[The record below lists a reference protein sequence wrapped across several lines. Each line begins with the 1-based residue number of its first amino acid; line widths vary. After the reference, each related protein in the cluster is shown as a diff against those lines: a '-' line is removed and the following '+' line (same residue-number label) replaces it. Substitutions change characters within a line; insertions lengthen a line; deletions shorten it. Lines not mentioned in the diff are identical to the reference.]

1 MGVLIGG
8 FLILFGFIFFCVGGI
23 PLIIAAVSGRP
34 PWAGQN
40 IAFFIF
46 GFVGLIILL
55 VGLVILLRSRAS
67 IKTQKALAMKIYEL
81 GVAAEGTVT
90 FVDKNYSLLVNQKP
104 IYTIVEFKFEDRY
117 GKEHISRKANVES
130 DLVIRL
136 KLEVG
141 SKVQLK
147 YMNDNPDQNILMLP
161 DPQKAAQA

>member
-1 MGVLIGG
+1 MGVMIGG

-34 PWAGQN
+34 LLAGQN
-40 IAFFIF
+40 IVFFIF
-46 GFVGLIILL
+46 GLVGLIILL
-55 VGLVILLRSRAS
+55 IGLVILLRSRAS

-117 GKEHISRKANVES
+117 GKEHVSRKANVES
-130 DLVIRL
+130 DLAIRL

-147 YMNDNPDQNILMLP
+147 YMNDDPDQNILMLP
-161 DPQKAAQA
+161 DPQKASKG

>member
-1 MGVLIGG
+1 MGVLISG

-34 PWAGQN
+34 LFTAQN
-40 IAFFIF
+40 IVFVIF
-46 GFVGLIILL
+46 GVVGLIIAV
-55 VGLVILLRSRAS
+55 VGLVILLRSRAFV
-67 IKTQKALAMKIYEL
+67 KTQKALAMKIYEL

-104 IYTIVEFKFEDRY
+104 IYSIVEFKFEDRF
-117 GKEHISRKANVES
+117 GKEHISRKPNVES

-161 DPQKAAQA
+161 DPQKAASG

>member
-1 MGVLIGG
+1 MGVLISG

-34 PWAGQN
+34 LFTAQN
-40 IAFFIF
+40 IVFVIF
-46 GFVGLIILL
+46 GVAGLIIAV
-55 VGLVILLRSRAS
+55 VGLVILLRSRAFV
-67 IKTQKALAMKIYEL
+67 KTQKALAMKIYEL

-104 IYTIVEFKFEDRY
+104 IYSIVEFKFEDRF
-117 GKEHISRKANVES
+117 GKEHISRKPNVES

-161 DPQKAAQA
+161 DPQKAAKG